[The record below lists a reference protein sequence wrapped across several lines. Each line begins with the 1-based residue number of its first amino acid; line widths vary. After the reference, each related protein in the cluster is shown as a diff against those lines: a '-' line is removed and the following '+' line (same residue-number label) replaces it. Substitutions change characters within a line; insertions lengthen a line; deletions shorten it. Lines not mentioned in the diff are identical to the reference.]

1 MTNGYQ
7 TNDGR
12 RDFRTL
18 KVVIR
23 FIENFAGVSS
33 GVVSVAYELIN
44 EKTDSNRP
52 GDGSRCKSGSLKL
65 VEAADESRSCDSQS
79 EVTGMVELRGK
90 GENGRVSFN

>member
-12 RDFRTL
+12 HDFRTL

-23 FIENFAGVSS
+23 FIGNFAGASN
-33 GVVSVAYELIN
+33 GVTSVAYELIN

-52 GDGSRCKSGSLKL
+52 GDSSRCGSGSSRL

-79 EVTGMVELRGK
+79 EVTGMIE
-90 GENGRVSFN
+90 